1 LETAFCAPACPEPC
15 EGEEELLL
23 ALTKH
28 GATLALR
35 GGDVKTAVLGV
46 LRVSGRFWGSAA
58 GACLSVEAE
67 GVVINA
73 PLHAAR

>member
-1 LETAFCAPACPEPC
+1 M
-15 EGEEELLL
+15 LL

-35 GGDVKTAVLGV
+35 GRDVNSAVLGV

-67 GVVINA
+67 VHHEGSGRERRADVEA
-73 PLHAAR
+73 LAGG